1 MQESNSVTNAKQ
13 ETNKPQET
21 RLIHCYDLLSFVAEI
36 EKAVKDGFSLD
47 FKDNTRCPVMIG
59 YQLITT
65 MVKEEPEEVKTVA
78 ESPTE
83 DVKTPLEAPEST
95 QEGAGSQEV
104 TKEAVEAPKRAEA
117 AAQDVKAKPGR
128 KAKAVQ

>member
-1 MQESNSVTNAKQ
+1 MQNFK
-13 ETNKPQET
+13 ET

-65 MVKEEPEEVKTVA
+65 MVKQEPQEVKPKIELFTAEVTNGVA
-78 ESPTE
+78 TPTE
-83 DVKTPLEAPEST
+83 SLKIVSVPLEST
-95 QEGAGSQEV
+95 QEGDSSQEV
-104 TKEAVEAPKRAEA
+104 TKEVVEAPKR
-117 AAQDVKAKPGR
+117 GR
-128 KAKAVQ
+128 KAKSE